1 MTTLLL
7 ASASPARASLL
18 RAAGVDPRI
27 HVADVDEDAL
37 LNRARNER
45 GEDLTAPEAV
55 AMLARAKAEQVAG
68 AITDADLVLGCDS
81 LLEMDGRALGKPGTV
96 ETARERWRQMRGR
109 TGVLHTGHWLIRPGA
124 GTLPDSGSGDESRAA
139 GTVTSTAVTFAD
151 ITDDELEAYLRSG
164 EPLRVAGAFTIDGL
178 GGAFVRHIDGDH
190 QTVVGL
196 SLYAL
201 RDLLTQVGRRWID
214 LWAAAPE
221 A

>member
-27 HVADVDEDAL
+27 HVADLDEDAL
-37 LNRARNER
+37 LHQARNER
-45 GEDLTAPEAV
+45 GEELTTAESV

-68 AITDADLVLGCDS
+68 LITDADLVLGCDS

-109 TGVLHTGHWLIRPGA
+109 TGVLHTGHWLIRT
-124 GTLPDSGSGDESRAA
+124 GTGSDEESRAA
-139 GTVTSTAVTFAD
+139 GTVTATAVTFAD

-201 RDLLTQVGRRWID
+201 RDLLTQVGRHWID
-214 LWAAAPE
+214 LWAEAPG